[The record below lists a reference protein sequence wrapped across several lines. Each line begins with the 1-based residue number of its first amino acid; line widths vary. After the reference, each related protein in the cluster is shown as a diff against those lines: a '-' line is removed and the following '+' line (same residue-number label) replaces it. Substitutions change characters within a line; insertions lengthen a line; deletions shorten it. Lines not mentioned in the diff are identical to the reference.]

1 MLINVVWESAPGAP
15 NIGTLLL
22 SDQPLPLSYATL
34 QETARQD
41 QSETQAESERD
52 RRQHHR
58 RSTHRSWVE
67 VDGEAYWVVD
77 ISLGGLRFEAPHD
90 HEHMGAEIA
99 GVLVYQDDRSMT
111 RMPFRAEV
119 VRVDPSG
126 GTVGATFRNLPDAQ
140 IDDLLVILSS
150 VERAFNEARSLQQ
163 REQDRRERIAK
174 LTKWLAIL
182 TLLGMAGIAGY
193 MVAVG
198 A

>member
-1 MLINVVWESAPGAP
+1 M
-15 NIGTLLL
+15 
-22 SDQPLPLSYATL
+22 SDQPLPLPYATL
-34 QETARQD
+34 QETARQ
-41 QSETQAESERD
+41 SPPEVQAAADRD

-67 VDGEAYWVVD
+67 VDGDAYWVVD
-77 ISLGGLRFEAPHD
+77 ISLGGLRFEAPHEQD
-90 HEHMGAEIA
+90 HLGAEIA
-99 GVLVYQDDRSMT
+99 GVLVYQDDKSMT

-119 VRVDPSG
+119 VRVDPEG
-126 GTVGATFRNLPDAQ
+126 GTVGATFRNLPDTQ

-163 REQDRRERIAK
+163 KEHDRRDRIAK

-193 MVAVG
+193 LVAVG